1 MKNFL
6 TKTPVVI
13 TLALICCALWGSA
26 FPCIK
31 IGYRMFS
38 IGGNDTASQI
48 LFAGIRF
55 LLAGLMVILICSFIY
70 KKPLI
75 PHNGTTVKRI
85 FILSL
90 FQTILQYVF
99 FYIGLANTTGSKAA
113 IIEATNVFLVIL
125 VSGLLFKMEKVTS
138 KKMLG
143 CLIGFIGVVIINLGN
158 GVDAHFSLTGEGF
171 ILLSTVAYAFSSVII
186 KYFSDKENPV
196 LLSGWQFFV
205 GGFVMIL
212 CGLAGGGHIA
222 GDSAPAVLLLLY
234 MAFISACAYTLW
246 SLLLAHNPVS
256 RIAVYGFSNPV
267 FGVLL
272 SALLLH
278 ETSALNIR
286 CLVALVLV
294 CAGIIL
300 ANKEKAV

>member
-1 MKNFL
+1 MKIFL

-13 TLALICCALWGSA
+13 TFALICCALWGSA

-31 IGYRMFS
+31 IGYRMFV

-75 PHNGTTVKRI
+75 PHSGATIKRI

-99 FYIGLANTTGSKAA
+99 FYVGLANTTGSKAA
-113 IIEATNVFLVIL
+113 IIEAANVFLAIL

-222 GDSAPAVLLLLY
+222 LLLLSY
-234 MAFISACAYTLW
+234 FCSIWRS
-246 SLLLAHNPVS
+246 S
-256 RIAVYGFSNPV
+256 RPAPIHYG
-267 FGVLL
+267 
-272 SALLLH
+272 
-278 ETSALNIR
+278 
-286 CLVALVLV
+286 V
-294 CAGIIL
+294 CC
-300 ANKEKAV
+300 

>member
-75 PHNGTTVKRI
+75 PHNRTTVKRI

-113 IIEATNVFLVIL
+113 IIEATNVFLAIL

-171 ILLSTVAYAFSSVII
+171 ILLSTVA
-186 KYFSDKENPV
+186 
-196 LLSGWQFFV
+196 
-205 GGFVMIL
+205 
-212 CGLAGGGHIA
+212 
-222 GDSAPAVLLLLY
+222 
-234 MAFISACAYTLW
+234 
-246 SLLLAHNPVS
+246 
-256 RIAVYGFSNPV
+256 
-267 FGVLL
+267 
-272 SALLLH
+272 
-278 ETSALNIR
+278 
-286 CLVALVLV
+286 
-294 CAGIIL
+294 
-300 ANKEKAV
+300 

>member
-113 IIEATNVFLVIL
+113 IIEATNVFLAIL

-158 GVDAHFSLTGEGF
+158 GVDAHSLSPEKPSSCYQQW
-171 ILLSTVAYAFSSVII
+171 LMLSLQLSSNIFPI
-186 KYFSDKENPV
+186 RRIRFCSA
-196 LLSGWQFFV
+196 
-205 GGFVMIL
+205 
-212 CGLAGGGHIA
+212 AG
-222 GDSAPAVLLLLY
+222 S
-234 MAFISACAYTLW
+234 S
-246 SLLLAHNPVS
+246 
-256 RIAVYGFSNPV
+256 
-267 FGVLL
+267 L
-272 SALLLH
+272 SAA
-278 ETSALNIR
+278 S
-286 CLVALVLV
+286 
-294 CAGIIL
+294 
-300 ANKEKAV
+300 

>member
-113 IIEATNVFLVIL
+113 IIEATNVFLAIL

-143 CLIGFIGVVIINLGN
+143 CLIGFI
-158 GVDAHFSLTGEGF
+158 
-171 ILLSTVAYAFSSVII
+171 
-186 KYFSDKENPV
+186 
-196 LLSGWQFFV
+196 
-205 GGFVMIL
+205 
-212 CGLAGGGHIA
+212 
-222 GDSAPAVLLLLY
+222 
-234 MAFISACAYTLW
+234 
-246 SLLLAHNPVS
+246 
-256 RIAVYGFSNPV
+256 
-267 FGVLL
+267 
-272 SALLLH
+272 
-278 ETSALNIR
+278 
-286 CLVALVLV
+286 
-294 CAGIIL
+294 
-300 ANKEKAV
+300 

>member
-31 IGYRMFS
+31 IGYQMFS

-90 FQTILQYVF
+90 FQTSF
-99 FYIGLANTTGSKAA
+99 WR
-113 IIEATNVFLVIL
+113 FLYRVCYL
-125 VSGLLFKMEKVTS
+125 KWK
-138 KKMLG
+138 
-143 CLIGFIGVVIINLGN
+143 
-158 GVDAHFSLTGEGF
+158 
-171 ILLSTVAYAFSSVII
+171 
-186 KYFSDKENPV
+186 
-196 LLSGWQFFV
+196 
-205 GGFVMIL
+205 
-212 CGLAGGGHIA
+212 
-222 GDSAPAVLLLLY
+222 
-234 MAFISACAYTLW
+234 
-246 SLLLAHNPVS
+246 
-256 RIAVYGFSNPV
+256 R
-267 FGVLL
+267 
-272 SALLLH
+272 LH
-278 ETSALNIR
+278 PKR
-286 CLVALVLV
+286 CLDV
-294 CAGIIL
+294 
-300 ANKEKAV
+300 

>member
-1 MKNFL
+1 
-6 TKTPVVI
+6 
-13 TLALICCALWGSA
+13 
-26 FPCIK
+26 
-31 IGYRMFS
+31 MFS

-113 IIEATNVFLVIL
+113 IIDATHVFLAIL

-186 KYFSDKENPV
+186 KYFYDKENPV

-300 ANKEKAV
+300 TNKEKAV

>member
-13 TLALICCALWGSA
+13 TLALICCALWGSS

-31 IGYRMFS
+31 IGYRMFA
-38 IGGNDTASQI
+38 IGENDTASQI

-55 LLAGLMVILICSFIY
+55 LLAELMVIIICSFIY
-70 KKPLI
+70 KRPLV
-75 PHNGTTVKRI
+75 PHNGTTIKQI

-90 FQTILQYVF
+90 FQTIMQYIF

-113 IIEATNVFLVIL
+113 IIEAANDFLAIL

-143 CLIGFIGVVIINLGN
+143 CLIGFIGV
-158 GVDAHFSLTGEGF
+158 
-171 ILLSTVAYAFSSVII
+171 VII

-212 CGLAGGGHIA
+212 CGLAGGGHIS
-222 GDSAPAVLLLLY
+222 GDSSPAILLLLY

-278 ETSALNIR
+278 ETSVLNIR
-286 CLVALVLV
+286 CLIALVLV
-294 CAGIIL
+294 CVGIIL
-300 ANKEKAV
+300 ANKEKAK

>member
-1 MKNFL
+1 MKNFF
-6 TKTPVVI
+6 TKAPVVI

-31 IGYRMFS
+31 IGYRLFA
-38 IGGNDTASQI
+38 IDGNDTASQI

-55 LLAGLMVILICSFIY
+55 LLAGLMVIICCSFIY

-75 PHNGTTVKRI
+75 PKQLATVRRI
-85 FILSL
+85 VVLSL

-99 FYIGLANTTGSKAA
+99 FYIGLTNTTGSKAA
-113 IIEATNVFLVIL
+113 IIEAANVFLAIL
-125 VSGLLFKMEKVTS
+125 VSGLLFKMETVTS

-143 CLIGFIGVVIINLGN
+143 CLVGFIGVVIINLSN

-171 ILLSTVAYAFSSVII
+171 ILLSTAAYAFSSVII
-186 KYFSDKENPV
+186 KYYSDKENPV
-196 LLSGWQFFV
+196 LLSGWQFFF

-212 CGLAGGGHIA
+212 CGLAGGGHIST
-222 GDSAPAVLLLLY
+222 GSVPAILLLLY

-272 SALLLH
+272 SAVLLH
-278 ETSALNIR
+278 ETSALNLR
-286 CLVALVLV
+286 CLIALILV
-294 CAGIIL
+294 CIGIIL
-300 ANKEKAV
+300 ANKETK

>member
-1 MKNFL
+1 MDL
-6 TKTPVVI
+6 SE
-13 TLALICCALWGSA
+13 LLS
-26 FPCIK
+26 
-31 IGYRMFS
+31 S
-38 IGGNDTASQI
+38 IW
-48 LFAGIRF
+48 
-55 LLAGLMVILICSFIY
+55 
-70 KKPLI
+70 
-75 PHNGTTVKRI
+75 
-85 FILSL
+85 
-90 FQTILQYVF
+90 
-99 FYIGLANTTGSKAA
+99 
-113 IIEATNVFLVIL
+113 
-125 VSGLLFKMEKVTS
+125 
-138 KKMLG
+138 
-143 CLIGFIGVVIINLGN
+143 GN
-158 GVDAHFSLTGEGF
+158 GVDAHFTLTGEGF

>member
-1 MKNFL
+1 MKIFL

-13 TLALICCALWGSA
+13 TFALICCALWGSA

-31 IGYRMFS
+31 IGYRMFA

-75 PHNGTTVKRI
+75 PHSGATIKRI

-99 FYIGLANTTGSKAA
+99 FYVGLANTTGSKAA
-113 IIEATNVFLVIL
+113 IIEAANVFLAIL

-171 ILLSTVAYAFSSVII
+171 HPVINSGLCFLFVII
-186 KYFSDKENPV
+186 KYFSVKEKPCSAQW
-196 LLSGWQFFV
+196 LA
-205 GGFVMIL
+205 IL
-212 CGLAGGGHIA
+212 CRRLRDDPLRSGRRRTYRGRLC
-222 GDSAPAVLLLLY
+222 SCCP
-234 MAFISACAYTLW
+234 
-246 SLLLAHNPVS
+246 
-256 RIAVYGFSNPV
+256 
-267 FGVLL
+267 
-272 SALLLH
+272 
-278 ETSALNIR
+278 TSALYGVHLGL
-286 CLVALVLV
+286 CLYIMEPAVSTQS
-294 CAGIIL
+294 GIKNCRLWFLESGLWRTAISP
-300 ANKEKAV
+300 ASA